1 MIIEETAEVESNEN
15 ALSSM
20 HKVVNVKDLG
30 IRDPKLL
37 QFARY
42 LAYQTLKSD
51 DKLSIEILGGSHSIE
66 SQNFGGAGFSLS
78 ECVKQLATQRST

>member
-1 MIIEETAEVESNEN
+1 MIIEETAETESNEN

-42 LAYQTLKSD
+42 LAY
-51 DKLSIEILGGSHSIE
+51 
-66 SQNFGGAGFSLS
+66 
-78 ECVKQLATQRST
+78 